1 MVFYFYLVTDSSTKT
16 KSKYI
21 TSDFSDMERN
31 NIYEGTPPKVKSNTM
46 VPILPQRRPPVPI
59 RSDSTRSIG
68 RSTDSGVITQMKN
81 GISKSSYNN
90 DTSMFNKNFVPL
102 QSVKEDEFLENEK
115 SSKVNKF

>member
-1 MVFYFYLVTDSSTKT
+1 
-16 KSKYI
+16 
-21 TSDFSDMERN
+21 MERN